1 MKRHFALLS
10 PPKQRGVA
18 LAICLIMLLLLTIIG
33 ITAMRSSIFE
43 TRMARNEESRIRA
56 FERAQSIIDSVI
68 SNVSNLQGAEI
79 GNTFCT
85 TNMTGCT
92 NTGVKLSSDLT
103 TGLYGARS
111 KAKVTFSSCMDDVP
125 RRLNVSEDEFDSA
138 NFMVESEYNA
148 IADQQGRSAIAQG
161 VLVIIRQGPQSACP

>member
-1 MKRHFALLS
+1 MERHFTYPSQA
-10 PPKQRGVA
+10 KQRGVA

-43 TRMARNEESRIRA
+43 MRMARNEESRIRA

-79 GNTFCT
+79 GDTYCT
-85 TNMTGCT
+85 SNMSGCT
-92 NTGVKLSSDLT
+92 NTGVALSSDLT
-103 TGLYGARS
+103 AGVYGSRS
-111 KAKVTFSSCMDDVP
+111 RAKVTFSSCLDDVP

-161 VLVIIRQGPQSACP
+161 ILMIIRQGPQSACP